1 MLYNMVPTVNNIILF
16 TSKIVKMIDVLLSIL
31 TIKNKH
37 THTAH
42 KGVKGNYEVLD
53 MSITLI
59 VVIVIMGVNIC
70 PNSSNCIY

>member
-1 MLYNMVPTVNNIILF
+1 MLYNMVPTVNNTILF

>member
-1 MLYNMVPTVNNIILF
+1 MVPTVNNTILF